1 MIMFTNSFAYPN
13 LFNAATGNCDMK
25 EDYASIVNRVGL
37 LIQSYKKEEFMF
49 PNFGSYFPDI
59 LLSYN
64 TTAVIEKAKENI
76 KNAIAE
82 FEPYVDSRQIK
93 INDESQGNKV
103 RLQVV
108 LVLDKN
114 YEEIAATLEW
124 TWDETQGVKVT

>member
-1 MIMFTNSFAYPN
+1 MFTNSFAYPN
-13 LFNAATGNCDMK
+13 LFNAATGNCDLK

-37 LIQSYKKEEFMF
+37 LIRAYKKEEFLF

-64 TTAVIEKAKENI
+64 IASVIEKAKENI

-93 INDESQGNKV
+93 INDLSEGNTVK
-103 RLQVV
+103 LQVV

-124 TWDETQGVKVT
+124 TWDEKQGGTIT

>member
-1 MIMFTNSFAYPN
+1 MFTNSFAYPN
-13 LFNAATGNCDMK
+13 LFNAATGNCDLK

-37 LIQSYKKEEFMF
+37 LIQSYKKEEFLF

-64 TTAVIEKAKENI
+64 IASVIEKAKENI

-93 INDESQGNKV
+93 INDLSEGNTVK
-103 RLQVV
+103 LQVV

-124 TWDETQGVKVT
+124 TWDEKQGGTIT

>member
-1 MIMFTNSFAYPN
+1 MFTNSFSYPN
-13 LFNAATGNCDMK
+13 LFNAATGNCDLK

-37 LIQSYKKEEFMF
+37 LIRSYKKEEFLF

-64 TTAVIEKAKENI
+64 IASVIEKAKENI
-76 KNAIAE
+76 RNAIAE
-82 FEPYVDSRQIK
+82 FEPYVDSRQIR
-93 INDESQGNKV
+93 INDLSEGNTVK
-103 RLQVV
+103 LQVV

-124 TWDETQGVKVT
+124 AWDEKQGGTIT

>member
-1 MIMFTNSFAYPN
+1 MFTNSFAYPN
-13 LFNAATGNCDMK
+13 LFNAATGNCDLK
-25 EDYASIVNRVGL
+25 DDYASIVNRVGL
-37 LIQSYKKEEFMF
+37 LIRSYKKEEFMF

-64 TTAVIEKAKENI
+64 TSTIIEKAKENI

-93 INDESQGNKV
+93 INDQSEANHVK
-103 RLQVV
+103 LQVV

-114 YEEIAATLEW
+114 YEEIAGTIEW
-124 TWDETQGVKVT
+124 SWDETQGGTIQ

>member
-1 MIMFTNSFAYPN
+1 MFTNSFSYPN
-13 LFNAATGNCDMK
+13 IFNAATGNCDLK

-37 LIQSYKKEEFMF
+37 LIQSYKKEEFLF

-64 TTAVIEKAKENI
+64 TTSVIEKAKENI
-76 KNAIAE
+76 KKAIVE

-93 INDESQGNKV
+93 ITDQSEGNHVK
-103 RLQVV
+103 LQVV

-114 YEEIAATLEW
+114 YEEEAATLEW
-124 TWDETQGVKVT
+124 SWDETQGGTVK

>member
-1 MIMFTNSFAYPN
+1 MFTNSFAYPN
-13 LFNAATGNCDMK
+13 LFNAATGNCDLK

-37 LIQSYKKEEFMF
+37 LIRSYKKEEFLF

-64 TTAVIEKAKENI
+64 IASVIEKAKENI

-93 INDESQGNKV
+93 INDLSEGNTVK
-103 RLQVV
+103 LQVV

-124 TWDETQGVKVT
+124 TWDEKRGGTIT

>member
-1 MIMFTNSFAYPN
+1 MFTNSFAYPN
-13 LFNAATGNCDMK
+13 LFNAATGNCDLK
-25 EDYASIVNRVGL
+25 DDYASIVNRVGL
-37 LIQSYKKEEFMF
+37 LIRSYKKEEFLF
-49 PNFGSYFPDI
+49 PNFGSHFPDI

-64 TTAVIEKAKENI
+64 ITSVIEKAKENI

-93 INDESQGNKV
+93 INDLSEGNTVK
-103 RLQVV
+103 LQVV

-124 TWDETQGVKVT
+124 TWDEKQGGTIT

>member
-1 MIMFTNSFAYPN
+1 MFTNSFAYPN
-13 LFNAATGNCDMK
+13 LFNAATGNCDLK

-37 LIQSYKKEEFMF
+37 LIQSYKQEEFLF
-49 PNFGSYFPDI
+49 PEFGSYFPDI

-64 TTAVIEKAKENI
+64 TATVIEKAKENI

-93 INDESQGNKV
+93 INDQSTFNHVK
-103 RLQVV
+103 LQVV

-114 YEEIAATLEW
+114 YEAIAGTIEW
-124 TWDETQGVKVT
+124 SWDETQGGQVQ

>member
-1 MIMFTNSFAYPN
+1 MFTNSFAYPN

>member
-1 MIMFTNSFAYPN
+1 MFTNSFAYPN
-13 LFNAATGNCDMK
+13 LFNAATGNCDLK

-37 LIQSYKKEEFMF
+37 LIRSYKKEEFLF

-59 LLSYN
+59 LLNYN
-64 TTAVIEKAKENI
+64 VASVIEKAKENI

-93 INDESQGNKV
+93 INDLSEGNTVK
-103 RLQVV
+103 LQVV

-124 TWDETQGVKVT
+124 TWDEKQGGTIT

>member
-1 MIMFTNSFAYPN
+1 MFTNSFSYPN
-13 LFNAATGNCDMK
+13 LFNAATGNCDLK

-37 LIQSYKKEEFMF
+37 LIQSYKKEEFLF

-64 TTAVIEKAKENI
+64 TTSVIEKAKENI
-76 KNAIAE
+76 KKAIVE

-93 INDESQGNKV
+93 ITDQSEGNHVK
-103 RLQVV
+103 LQVV

-114 YEEIAATLEW
+114 YEEEAATLEW
-124 TWDETQGVKVT
+124 SWDETQGGTVR

>member
-1 MIMFTNSFAYPN
+1 MFTNSFAYPN

-37 LIQSYKKEEFMF
+37 LIQSYKKEEFLF

-103 RLQVV
+103 RLQVI

>member
-1 MIMFTNSFAYPN
+1 MFTNSFAYPN
-13 LFNAATGNCDMK
+13 LFNAATGNCDLK

-37 LIQSYKKEEFMF
+37 LIRSYKKEEFLF

-64 TTAVIEKAKENI
+64 IASVIEKAKENI

-93 INDESQGNKV
+93 INDMSEGNTVK
-103 RLQVV
+103 LQVV
-108 LVLDKN
+108 IVLDKN

-124 TWDETQGVKVT
+124 TWDEKQGGTIA

>member
-1 MIMFTNSFAYPN
+1 MFTNSFAYPN
-13 LFNAATGNCDMK
+13 LFNAATGNCDLK
-25 EDYASIVNRVGL
+25 EDYASIVNRVAL
-37 LIQSYKKEEFMF
+37 LIQSYKKEEFLF

-64 TTAVIEKAKENI
+64 TATIIEKAKENI

-93 INDESQGNKV
+93 INDQSEGNHVK
-103 RLQVV
+103 LQVV

-114 YEEIAATLEW
+114 YEEVAATIEW
-124 TWDETQGVKVT
+124 SWDEVQGGKVQ

>member
-1 MIMFTNSFAYPN
+1 MFTNSFSYPN
-13 LFNAATGNCDMK
+13 IFNAATGNCDLK

-37 LIQSYKKEEFMF
+37 LIQSYKKEEFLF

-64 TTAVIEKAKENI
+64 TASVIEKAKENI
-76 KNAIAE
+76 KKAIVE

-93 INDESQGNKV
+93 ITDQSEGNHVK
-103 RLQVV
+103 LQVV

-114 YEEIAATLEW
+114 YEEEAATLEW
-124 TWDETQGVKVT
+124 SWDETQGGTVK